1 MPERNLL
8 VRCLNDLTR
17 LAIEAGR
24 SYEVPNIDRSVED
37 YQLEWANTDLAID
50 LMMTADLTQQGLKTV
65 YAAADAN
72 CFGPG
77 VFSESVT
84 RAARLYEAGIRI
96 TGFDMDFDT
105 IEAELAKKT
114 A

>member
-1 MPERNLL
+1 MPERDLL

-24 SYEVPNIDRSVED
+24 DYKMPIIDSTIED
-37 YQLEWANTDLAID
+37 YQLEWANTDLAIE
-50 LMMTADLTQQGLKTV
+50 LMMTADLTQHGLTMV

-77 VFSESVT
+77 VFSESVA
-84 RAARLYEAGIRI
+84 RAARLYEAGVRI

-105 IEAELAKKT
+105 IEAELAKKS